1 MTTKL
6 MAIRVERSESPASV
20 GDARMMIE
28 RLEREPG
35 AWLGCDVSVEGLYRR
50 EAIACADPALAF
62 YLDGNTLRIVPRTPT
77 GHAIAASIEPL
88 HAFERREGR
97 LEIGFG
103 NSASVPHPVIA
114 FLRRF
119 LALFAP
125 ACSELGLYG
134 AFAFDFY
141 RLESGD
147 AIPQDGRRRM
157 ALFFPERVLI
167 TGDAGHRWITFRFPD
182 LVLSSSTPVP
192 AEPTPARLESR
203 TDDHPPG
210 GHAAAVARGVERL
223 ARGELASLVL
233 SQTFRRPV
241 QTSLGAAFATL
252 RAANPYPA
260 MFFLN
265 LGGGETVF
273 GASPDLQVRAD
284 ATWVETAPVCGTVRR
299 GLDPLDDYAQ
309 ARELFNSEVD
319 EASLAVCGDS
329 DRNDKA
335 KVCVPGSVELV
346 SRRRLHFF
354 STIIHAIDHNRGRR
368 RADADAFDIL
378 LAHSTPATVTGM
390 PKRTAVAAIE
400 ALEPGWRGWYAGAAV
415 RIGCDRS
422 LEALTM
428 LRFARVIDGWAE
440 VRTGGSLL
448 ADSDPQR
455 EEAETRLKAESL
467 FRVLAG
473 GSPTSLRSAPDTPP
487 THTVRLIDIG
497 DPLGPLAREAL
508 VRAGTLFADDAGISV
523 LGDGT
528 TESARAT
535 LAGLVDGPLLAINN
549 AGLALLENEG
559 AEAERLPRAQFARS
573 IEAHATE
580 SGFLSEIGTFTAG
593 IYSDR
598 RLLADR
604 LPSGWIAIALG
615 TDRRVLVAAHPGQRR
630 CAILFRADSALSS
643 RHDAGIR
650 VLAAALAWLA
660 HDLPRRAT

>member
-1 MTTKL
+1 MT
-6 MAIRVERSESPASV
+6 IRVERSESPASAS
-20 GDARMMIE
+20 DAQAVID
-28 RLEREPG
+28 RLESSPG

-50 EAIACADPALAF
+50 EATACADTALAF

-77 GHAIAASIEPL
+77 GHAIAGLIDRL
-88 HAFERREGR
+88 LAFEQREGR
-97 LEIGFG
+97 LEIDFG
-103 NSASVPHPVIA
+103 NSGSAPHPVIG
-114 FLRRF
+114 FLRKF
-119 LALFAP
+119 LALFSP
-125 ACSELGLYG
+125 VCPELGLYG

-147 AIPQDGRRRM
+147 AIPPDGRRRM
-157 ALFFPERVLI
+157 ALFFPERVLV
-167 TGDAGHRWITFRFPD
+167 TGDSGHRWISFRFPD
-182 LVLSSSTPVP
+182 LALPSSASVP
-192 AEPTPARLESR
+192 AEPPPARLDYR

-210 GHAAAVARGVERL
+210 GHAAVVARGVERL

-241 QTSLGAAFATL
+241 RTSPGAAFATL

-299 GLDPLDDYAQ
+299 GSDPLDDYAQ
-309 ARELFNSEVD
+309 ARELFDSEVD

-335 KVCVPGSVELV
+335 KVCIPGSVELV

-354 STIIHAIDHNRGRR
+354 STIIHAIDHIRGRR

-378 LAHSTPATVTGM
+378 LAHTTPATVTGM

-415 RIGCDRS
+415 RIGSDRS
-422 LEALTM
+422 IEAFTM

-448 ADSDPQR
+448 ADSDPER
-455 EEAETRLKAESL
+455 EEEETRLKAESL

-473 GSPTSLRSAPDTPP
+473 GSPRPPKSAAEPP
-487 THTVRLIDIG
+487 PSRPVKAIDIG

-508 VRAGTLFADDAGISV
+508 VRAGARFTDDARITV
-523 LGDGT
+523 LGDG
-528 TESARAT
+528 AT
-535 LAGLVDGPLLAINN
+535 DAAKAALAGLADAPLLAINN
-549 AGLALLENEG
+549 AGLALLEADGG
-559 AEAERLPRAQFARS
+559 AAEHLPRAQFARS
-573 IEAHATE
+573 IGARATE
-580 SGFLSEIGTFTAG
+580 SGFLADIGAFTAG
-593 IYSDR
+593 LYSDR
-598 RLLADR
+598 RISADR
-604 LPSGWIAIALG
+604 LPPGWIPVALA
-615 TDRRVLVAAHPGQRR
+615 TDGRVLVAAHPERHR

-650 VLAAALAWLA
+650 VLAASLAWLA
-660 HDLPRRAT
+660 DGTTPSASKAGE